1 MGNNVAK
8 ERQWSFVTYG
18 TSVDIENNGYSGSVV
33 NNTLS
38 LWSLNGKGK
47 LVPKSTDGLAFYY
60 TILNPKTEN
69 FVLSADIQIEQ
80 WTFSNGQDGFGL
92 MACDTIGI
100 NGDETTL
107 WNNSYMASVTKV
119 DYYYDLAAGKL
130 SDVGEKYIMHLGVGS
145 QEKKGITQECIQ
157 NGTQP
162 EHMVS
167 NMHTLDT
174 TAAEQGRKAGI
185 YNIVGNFTNDVDMH
199 NLTKATTFHLSIQ
212 RNNTGYIVSYTNTE
226 GRTTSQT
233 YYHEDDQD
241 ELTRLDK
248 DKIYVGFYAARNAK
262 VQVRNVELYVVSPQE
277 DESAQKRPFQYVTPT
292 LLIQSSTVC
301 NREEYCIALLSNA
314 DGKAKVQNATG
325 EIIAES
331 VEMKANVRSY
341 IYTKVTRGDNEF
353 YILFTPREDYAPS
366 KYERLSS
373 YDDIHR
379 TWKTTYNP
387 NKGEVVYIAPYGS
400 ASGDGSKERPLD
412 AQTAINGAIPGQKL
426 LLMGGTYLM
435 DAPLVVERDIDG
447 REDAY
452 ITMMPAEGEEQPI
465 FDFQR
470 MHDGMTIGGDYWHL
484 KGFTVTRSKMA
495 ARGILLGGSHNI
507 LEQVTSCRNGNTGI
521 QVSRYYTEDPREFW
535 PCHNKLLNCTA
546 YLNADPGYTDSDG
559 FAVKL
564 TVGEGN
570 VLEGCISAYNAD
582 DGYDLFAKVETGSI
596 GKVVLKNCIAFKNG
610 YILDDEGNEM
620 HVGIGNG
627 FKLGGSSLPGG
638 HTLIESIAF
647 SNGAKGIDSN
657 NCPDC
662 IVEKAV
668 SFNNEG
674 ANVALYTTDAKDTE
688 FYARGIVSFRDE
700 SGECELLRGEGNQ
713 SAEGIY
719 DASNY
724 YYDSGESKNNQGE
737 LMQKDWFVCTDTDK
751 AIHGGIVR
759 KPDGSIDC
767 NDFLQY
773 TENAPLEV
781 RFKLS

>member
-18 TSVDIENNGYSGSVV
+18 TSVDTENNGYSGSVTDD
-33 NNTLS
+33 TLS
-38 LWSLNGKGK
+38 LWSLNSKGK

-69 FVLSADIQIEQ
+69 FLLSADIQIEQ

-119 DYYYDLAAGKL
+119 DYFYDQAARKL
-130 SDVGEKYIMHLGVGS
+130 SDVGEKYMMHLGVGS

-157 NGTQP
+157 HGTQTK
-162 EHMVS
+162 HIVS
-167 NMHTLDT
+167 TMRTLDT
-174 TAAEQGRKAGI
+174 TAAEQGKEAGI
-185 YNIVGNFTNDVDMH
+185 YNIVGNFTNDLDMH
-199 NLTKATTFHLSIQ
+199 NLTEVTTFRLSIQ
-212 RNNTGYIVSYTNTE
+212 RNNTGYIVSYTNSE

-233 YYHEDDQD
+233 YYHEDNED

-262 VQVRNVELYVVSPQE
+262 VQVRNVELRVVSPQE
-277 DESAQKRPFQYVTPT
+277 DEPAQKRPFQYVTPT

-301 NREEYCIALLSNA
+301 NREDYCITLLSNA
-314 DGKAKVQNATG
+314 DGKVKVQNASG
-325 EIIAES
+325 EIIAEN
-331 VEMKANVRSY
+331 VEMKANERSY
-341 IYTKVTRGDNEF
+341 IYTKVTRGVNKF
-353 YILFTPREDYAPS
+353 CAIFTLAENYAPS

-373 YDDIHR
+373 YGNICR
-379 TWKTTYNP
+379 EWKTTYKP
-387 NKGEVVYIAPYGS
+387 NEGVEVYIAPYGN
-400 ASGDGSKERPLD
+400 AFGDGSKEHPLD
-412 AQTAINGAIPGQKL
+412 VQTAINGAVPGQKL

-452 ITMMPAEGEEQPI
+452 ITMMPAEGEERPI

-470 MHDGMTIGGDYWHL
+470 MHDGMTIGGDYWHF
-484 KGFTVTRSKMA
+484 KGFTVTRSGMA
-495 ARGILLGGSHNI
+495 KKGILLSGSHNI

-521 QVSRYYTEDPREFW
+521 QVSRYYIEDPREFW
-535 PCHNKLLNCTA
+535 PHHNKLLNCTA

-610 YILDDEGNEM
+610 YVLDDKGNEM

-647 SNGAKGIDSN
+647 ANGAKGIDSN

-662 IVEKAV
+662 KVEKAV

-700 SGECELLRGEGNQ
+700 NGEGELLRGVGSQ
-713 SAEGIY
+713 SDEDIF
-719 DASNY
+719 DATNY
-724 YYDSGESKNNQGE
+724 YYDSGVSKNVHGAQV
-737 LMQKDWFVCTDTDK
+737 QKDWFECTDIDK
-751 AIHGGIVR
+751 AIHGGIAR
-759 KPDGSIDC
+759 RADGSIDC
-767 NDFLQY
+767 NGFLQY
-773 TENAPLEV
+773 TEKVPLEV
-781 RFKLS
+781 RFELS